1 MTRVIPVLFGA
12 LFTVAT
18 AWSLGMLLFRRLALV
33 FYAWEERLLAFVVGS
48 ACLSGIMFVLSATRL
63 ARRTLLL
70 LLGLAIVGYALY
82 SGVFQHSREIF
93 SRHFPLCGAGFLQLA
108 SPRHLRWIFPRSRS
122 RA

>member
-33 FYAWEERLLAFVVGS
+33 FFGWEERLLAFVVGS
-48 ACLSGIMFVLSATRL
+48 ACLSGIMFVVSATRL

-82 SGVFQHSREIF
+82 SGVLKKTRKSFTPLSNLWRWVFAVGFDEF
-93 SRHFPLCGAGFLQLA
+93 S
-108 SPRHLRWIFPRSRS
+108 
-122 RA
+122 